1 MDSNENGAVNVVT
14 GVFSYTGGYI
24 ARELLARGERVRTL
38 SRRPEPGHPLA
49 AEVALGTLQFDDE
62 AALARDLEGAVTL
75 YNTYWIRFPRGA
87 VTWEDVVGNT
97 RVLLRAARAAGVTR
111 VVQFSVANA
120 SETSPYGYF
129 RAKARAE
136 RALRESGIS
145 YAVVRPTLIFGRGE
159 FLLENIA
166 WALRRFPF
174 FLVPGGEG
182 FRVQPVSATEVAR
195 LAVELAGRRD
205 DVVADAAGP
214 VVYTLSELV
223 GAVRGAVGATS
234 RLVRCP
240 AGLVLAAA
248 RLGELALGDVLVTRE
263 ELGALRSNLL
273 TSNAPAVGTAH
284 LEDWLAAEA
293 ERLGRAFASERRRNW

>member
-24 ARELLARGERVRTL
+24 TRELLARGERVRTL
-38 SRRPEPGHPLA
+38 SRRPEPTHPLA
-49 AEVALGTLQFDDE
+49 AEVTLGTLQFEDE
-62 AALARDLEGAVTL
+62 SALARDLEGAGTL

-97 RVLLRAARAAGVTR
+97 RVLLRAARAAGVAR

-120 SETSPYGYF
+120 SEASPYGYF
-129 RAKARAE
+129 RAKAWAE

-145 YAVVRPTLIFGRGE
+145 YAVIRPTLIFGRGE

-182 FRVQPVSATEVAR
+182 FCVQPVSATEVAR
-195 LAVELAGRRD
+195 LAVELAGRED

-214 VVYTLSELV
+214 AAYTLAELV
-223 GAVRGAVGATS
+223 AIVREAIGAST
-234 RLVRCP
+234 RLVPCP
-240 AGLVLAAA
+240 AQLVLAAA
-248 RLGELALGDVLVTRE
+248 RLGKWAFGDVLVTRE
-263 ELGALRSNLL
+263 ELGALRTNLL
-273 TSNAPAVGTAH
+273 TSSGTAVGTAR
-284 LEDWLAAEA
+284 LEDWVAAEA
-293 ERLGRAFASERRRNW
+293 DRLGRAFASERRRNW